1 MHESSENH
9 KSGPVLEANR
19 INSSDL
25 KRVVDGP
32 HSHGE
37 NKTLQQSPFN
47 DSHTEKAW
55 LEILGLNA

>member
-1 MHESSENH
+1 
-9 KSGPVLEANR
+9 VLEANR
-19 INSSDL
+19 VNSSDL
-25 KRVVDGP
+25 KRGVDGP